1 MEKTRAVAAANARKK
16 ILKIASS
23 LFVKRG
29 FEGVSI
35 SEIAKKAEINQ
46 SLIYHYFASKEDL
59 WKSVK
64 NDFVDR
70 FSEPDILDPKL
81 GLKTIIHQ
89 IVHFRYNFYSK
100 HPEVIRMIGWQ
111 RLESKSGK
119 LAGGTNLSPDNWK
132 NVFIELQKQGE
143 VKQEVD
149 IDLMILFISSVIT
162 GAFTE
167 DYQKKLH
174 DYEYRQLYLKMIINS
189 FLCLFQKE
197 DD

>member
-1 MEKTRAVAAANARKK
+1 MEKTRAAAAANARKK
-16 ILKIASS
+16 ILKTASS

-64 NDFVDR
+64 TDFVER
-70 FSEPDILDPKL
+70 FVSDEAVKWDTKQ
-81 GLKTIIHQ
+81 GLKSILQ
-89 IVHFRYNFYSK
+89 KIVHTRYEFYSK
-100 HPEVIRMIGWQ
+100 NPEVIRMMGWQ
-111 RLESKSGK
+111 KLEVKSGK
-119 LAGGTNLSPDNWK
+119 LASGTIFSPDNWR
-132 NVFIELQKQGE
+132 NVLIELQQKGE
-143 VKQEVD
+143 IRPSID
-149 IDLMILFISSVIT
+149 IDMMILFITSVIT

-174 DYEYRQLYLKMIINS
+174 DPENKQTYLRFVIESFLKMFAS
-189 FLCLFQKE
+189 
-197 DD
+197 